1 MSSHNVYCFRLRLD
15 EFTGEPIVIFY
26 AKYSNCQ
33 QIFKREIS
41 ILSEKEFKEW
51 KRDIGKKS
59 VGAAKYFADWY
70 WFSKSKLGD
79 SIENEY
85 DDRKLKEYYNVIT
98 FIEDL
103 NN

>member
-26 AKYSNCQ
+26 AKYSNCHQ
-33 QIFKREIS
+33 VFKREVS
-41 ILSEKEFKEW
+41 ILRENEFEEW
-51 KRDIGKKS
+51 YRDIEKKS
-59 VGAAKYFADWY
+59 DIAAKYFADWY
-70 WFSKSKLGD
+70 WLMKSKIYDTIG
-79 SIENEY
+79 NEY
-85 DDRKLKEYYNVIT
+85 VDRKLREYRNVIT

>member
-1 MSSHNVYCFRLRLD
+1 MFSHNVYCFRLRLD
-15 EFTGEPIVIFY
+15 EFTGEPIVMFY
-26 AKYSNCQ
+26 VNCSNCRQ
-33 QIFKREIS
+33 VFKREVS
-41 ILSEKEFKEW
+41 ILRENEFEEW
-51 KRDIGKKS
+51 YRDIEKKS
-59 VGAAKYFADWY
+59 DIAAKYFADWY
-70 WFSKSKLGD
+70 WFSKSKLGA

>member
-1 MSSHNVYCFRLRLD
+1 M
-15 EFTGEPIVIFY
+15 FY
-26 AKYSNCQ
+26 VNCSNCRQ
-33 QIFKREIS
+33 VFKREVS
-41 ILSEKEFKEW
+41 ILRENEFEEW
-51 KRDIGKKS
+51 YRDIEKKS
-59 VGAAKYFADWY
+59 DIAAKYFADWY

-85 DDRKLKEYYNVIT
+85 DDRKLKEYHNVIT

>member
-15 EFTGEPIVIFY
+15 EFTGEPIVMFY
-26 AKYSNCQ
+26 VNCSNCRQ
-33 QIFKREIS
+33 VFKREVS
-41 ILSEKEFKEW
+41 ILRENEFEEW
-51 KRDIGKKS
+51 YRDIEKKS
-59 VGAAKYFADWY
+59 DIAAKYFADWY
-70 WFSKSKLGD
+70 WFSKSKLGA

-85 DDRKLKEYYNVIT
+85 DDRKLKEYHNVIT